1 MNHFFNKTAF
11 ITLLALAFTG
21 CVSSKEAADLKS
33 KLSPTSEFE
42 KVSDADFQKKEIANN
57 DLVAQADYLNQELDS
72 LESERLLEL
81 QAEIGTILSKRNL
94 NVGNTAENAP
104 SNQVAKASGNNLIG
118 LEDTPSPN
126 KEMAMDLEKLGVFDS
141 LDEDF
146 NLLKPI
152 TRGEYITLLYLAN
165 NAVRSQKNHIRLAP
179 ANNPGFTDINSQH
192 RSYKYVQAFAH
203 SGHAVGYPDQTFKPD
218 QPITREEM
226 MGTIVPL
233 GSYETRRHSHNIW
246 GFNDFDQ
253 IDPKFKRDVYAD
265 YFSKAI
271 GKGSNIQRAFGNIKS
286 FKPKEPVLGY
296 EAVGSVWQF
305 GSSVMT
311 LETAID
317 SPE

>member
-1 MNHFFNKTAF
+1 MNHFFNKTAL

-21 CVSSKEAADLKS
+21 CVSSKESADLKS
-33 KLSPTSEFE
+33 KLSPTSESE
-42 KVSDADFQKKEIANN
+42 KVSDADVKKKEIANT
-57 DLVAQADYLNQELDS
+57 DLVAQADCLNYEFDS

-94 NVGNTAENAP
+94 NLGNTAENAP
-104 SNQVAKASGNNLIG
+104 SNQVAKASGNNLLG

-126 KEMAMDLEKLGVFDS
+126 KEMAMDLEKLGVFNN

-146 NLLKPI
+146 NLLEPI

-165 NAVRSQKNHIRLAP
+165 NAVRSQENHIRLAP
-179 ANNPGFTDINSQH
+179 ANDPGFTDINSQH
-192 RSYKYVQAFAH
+192 RAYKYVQAFAH
-203 SGHAVGYPDQTFKPD
+203 SGHSVGYPDKTFKPD

-226 MGTIVPL
+226 IGIKQPLDAGTQK
-233 GSYETRRHSHNIW
+233 TANNIW
-246 GFNDFDQ
+246 RFNDFDQ
-253 IDPKFKRDVYAD
+253 IDAKFKPDIYID
-265 YFSKAI
+265 YFIKKK
-271 GKGSNIQRAFGNIKS
+271 GKGSNIQRAFGSIKS

-305 GSSVMT
+305 GGYRIK